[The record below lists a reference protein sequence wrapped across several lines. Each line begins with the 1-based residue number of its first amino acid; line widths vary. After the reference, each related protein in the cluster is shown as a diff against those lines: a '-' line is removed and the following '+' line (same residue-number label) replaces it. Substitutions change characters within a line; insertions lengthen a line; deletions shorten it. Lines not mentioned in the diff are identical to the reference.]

1 MNSPNKNLKIPKK
14 HTETNNSVAILM
26 SVRDEESY
34 IDLNISYHLDLGFDY
49 IFIANHCSIDGTS
62 RILDSY
68 KSDPRVIVLKEKDP
82 VFDHAKILNKL
93 LQYTNANYKVDWFVF
108 LDADEFF
115 LIKDRTIHD
124 FTDRLENNNIP
135 YATIGWANALFDYTL
150 SDYRCSP
157 VHAIDTTKYYYPW
170 PEKDWQ
176 EYGHFRKA
184 IVKNHKDIE
193 VVVGGHYVKTE
204 NNPKVFGEYHRNP
217 FIVPKEEA
225 KLLHFEFRGKA
236 EDIYKKWEKLASFE
250 NDSTSDSNSPWLE
263 RIQTIRKYVEDFK
276 DNIDEIN
283 KRWFSEHRTFWGTII
298 PEDRIVYDTT
308 LSIWYRKYFR
318 RKIESGKIK
327 SVCLV
332 RSGHL
337 GDVIMSEPI
346 ARFLSKYV
354 DKIYLATGIEG
365 AGLIFDI
372 YDNVYKYNKINSE
385 EIDCDMMIKLVY
397 ELSDNQKTYIQGY
410 MESIGFA
417 EVIIKDIP
425 MLNDNWKNIIEGE
438 YILISPFVSWWE
450 EKKRGWGYEKFI
462 ELSKLLESE
471 YNIKC
476 VILEK
481 YYSFSEMMSLI
492 RYCKFFV
499 GNDSAPAVI
508 AQSFSK
514 KSFII
519 FGATSPKYLH
529 LSDNTTPIYDDKRHK
544 LCDHKTRQE
553 EIDCCEEFCM
563 ERVKVEDV
571 FKEIIN
577 NI

>member
-1 MNSPNKNLKIPKK
+1 MINDMEMNDTI
-14 HTETNNSVAILM
+14 AIIM

-34 IDLNISYHLDLGFDY
+34 IDLNISYHLDIGFDY
-49 IFIANHCSIDGTS
+49 IFIADHCSTDNT
-62 RILDSY
+62 REILDTY
-68 KSDPRVIVLKEKDP
+68 KDDPRVIVIEENNP
-82 VFDHAKILNKL
+82 IFDHARIANKL
-93 LQYTNANYKVDWFVF
+93 LNYANANYKIDWFIF
-108 LDADEFF
+108 LDTDEF
-115 LIKDRTIHD
+115 LSIKDKSAHD
-124 FTDRLENNNIP
+124 FVARLEDSNIP
-135 YATIGWANALFDYTL
+135 YATIGWTNALFDYTL
-150 SDYRCSP
+150 SDYTCSP
-157 VHAIDTTKYYYPW
+157 VNPIDTTKYYYPW
-170 PEKDWQ
+170 PEKAWQ

-184 IVKNHKDIE
+184 IVKNHKKIE
-193 VVVGGHYVKTE
+193 VVVGGHYVETG
-204 NNPKVFGEYHRNP
+204 NNPEFFGEYHWNP
-217 FIVPKEEA
+217 FIIPKDEA
-225 KLLHFEFRGKA
+225 KLLHFEFRGNA
-236 EDIYKKWEKLASFE
+236 RDIYKKWEKLASFE
-250 NDSTSDSNSPWLE
+250 NDSTSDPNSPWME

-276 DNIDEIN
+276 DNVDEIN
-283 KRWFSEHRTFWGTII
+283 EKWFSEHRTFWGTLI
-298 PEDRIVYDTT
+298 PEDRIMYDTT